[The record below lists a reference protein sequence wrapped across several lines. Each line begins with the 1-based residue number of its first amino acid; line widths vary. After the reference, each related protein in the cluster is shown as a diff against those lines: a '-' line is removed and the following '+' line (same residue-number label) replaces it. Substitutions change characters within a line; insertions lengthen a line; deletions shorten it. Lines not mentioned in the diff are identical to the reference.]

1 MNSGGLTFRGQRRAW
16 VLRTRLSFTF
26 WRPQESIWM
35 ELTGLISPA
44 IQQTTKDTND
54 FSSWRFWN
62 RYIYL
67 ESFGGYLTF
76 WVISYRAPITQRL
89 FDIQLA
95 PTGPVSRQVAVRQ
108 NGQLLL
114 DLGLVFFLLAESGG
128 AQLAA
133 QRSEHSCPPCW
144 AGLRESLHSK
154 TLALL
159 MKSNKYIQDCIG
171 VLTCKWGCL
180 NWWQLLWEYG
190 DKSSHLITSPHQ
202 MATLGTCLDMLVHHV
217 GHSQDPV
224 VWLDFPLRLESPLFY
239 PKLGWWF
246 F

>member
-1 MNSGGLTFRGQRRAW
+1 MGPFIHQIANWRRTRQTLTKYLGCIPASKWIITINMVHNPLTVLSGARGFMNSGGLTFRGQRRAW

-44 IQQTTKDTND
+44 IQQTTKDTKD
-54 FSSWRFWN
+54 FSTWRFWN

-159 MKSNKYIQDCIG
+159 MKSNQYIQDCIG
-171 VLTCKWGCL
+171 VLTCKWGMPQL
-180 NWWQLLWEYG
+180 MAITVRIWW
-190 DKSSHLITSPHQ
+190 
-202 MATLGTCLDMLVHHV
+202 
-217 GHSQDPV
+217 
-224 VWLDFPLRLESPLFY
+224 
-239 PKLGWWF
+239 
-246 F
+246 